1 MTTALDG
8 TRVIEIANYVGGPY
22 AGALLADLGAEVIKI
37 ERPPHGDPYRGWIS
51 GGYSSTFCSLN
62 RGKKSM
68 LLDLQSDDGKRAA
81 IALARTADV
90 LIENSRP
97 GVMDRLG
104 LGYEALHELNPRLVY
119 CSITGFG
126 PSGPYV
132 KRPGYDTIG
141 QAMSGLLSLVTD
153 MDAPK
158 PMGISL
164 SDHIAGLYACYA
176 CLAGLA
182 ARERT
187 GEGQHVRTSLL
198 ESSMAF
204 IAENMARFLEDGGR
218 SPDRSTRV
226 RTAQVYAFLDSEGK
240 PFVLHLSTP
249 DKFWHGVARAIDR
262 PDLID
267 DPRFKTRKDR
277 IDHREDIE
285 AILTPVFAANTRDHW
300 LARLQANDVPSAAAW
315 SFEDVVEDPQVQ
327 HLGIVQEIT
336 HPTMGSLR
344 IVGPGI
350 TMEATPTTIGAA
362 PMVGE
367 HTDAIL
373 AELGLS
379 TSPASGG

>member
-1 MTTALDG
+1 MTAALEG

-22 AGALLADLGAEVIKI
+22 AGGLLADLGAEVIKI
-37 ERPPHGDPYRGWIS
+37 EAPPHGDPYRSWTS

-68 LLDLQSDDGKRAA
+68 LLDLRSEEGLQSAL
-81 IALARTADV
+81 ALARTADV
-90 LIENSRP
+90 LIENARL

-104 LGYEALHELNPRLVY
+104 LSYETLHELNPGLVY

-126 PSGPYV
+126 PTGPYA

-153 MDAPK
+153 AEAPQ

-176 CLAGLA
+176 VLAGLA

-187 GEGQHVRTSLL
+187 GQGQHVRTSLL

-204 IAENMARFLEDGGR
+204 IAENMARFLEEGGR
-218 SPDRSTRV
+218 SPNRATRV
-226 RTAQVYAFLDSEGK
+226 RTAQVYAFIDSEGA
-240 PFVLHLSTP
+240 PFMLHLSTP
-249 DKFWHGVARAIDR
+249 DKFWQGVARAIDR
-262 PDLID
+262 PELIE
-267 DPRFKTRKDR
+267 DPRFRSRTDR

-285 AILTPVFAANTRDHW
+285 AILSPVFRTNTRDHW
-300 LARLQANDVPSAAAW
+300 LARLQAEDVPSAALY
-315 SFEDVVEDPQVQ
+315 SFEDVVADPQVQ
-327 HLGIVQEIT
+327 HLDIIKEVH
-336 HPTMGSLR
+336 HPQMGSLR
-344 IVGPGI
+344 IVGSGI
-350 TMEATPTTIGAA
+350 TMDATPTTIGPA
-362 PMVGE
+362 PLLGE

-373 AELGLS
+373 SELNRDQ
-379 TSPASGG
+379 